1 MKLPLFAYEELPS
14 TQDAA
19 KALKG
24 PGVVW
29 ALRQTAG
36 RGRWGRRWHSP
47 EGGLWL
53 SVRLE
58 GVEPFR
64 CSVAAAADLARLAHS
79 LGVTARIKPPNDLV
93 VGPKKLAG
101 VLVEAKGKAVIT
113 GVGLNVNQVDF
124 PPDLEATS
132 LRLEAG
138 REFELGELLEAFVD
152 GFLELLPE
160 PFGEFNR
167 WALGL
172 GRRVRARGAEGVFGG
187 ASPEGFIIDG
197 RPVPFEALGGFE
209 LVPRG

>member
-1 MKLPLFAYEELPS
+1 MRLPLFAYEELPS

-19 KALKG
+19 KALRG
-24 PGVVW
+24 SGVVW
-29 ALRQTAG
+29 ALRQSAG

-58 GVEPFR
+58 GTQPFR
-64 CSVAAAADLARLAHS
+64 CSVAAAAALARLANS
-79 LGVTARIKPPNDLV
+79 IGVPARIKPTNELV

-101 VLVEAKGKAVIT
+101 VLVEAKGEAVIT
-113 GVGLNVNQVDF
+113 GVGLNVNQLDF
-124 PPDLEATS
+124 PPGLEATS

-138 REFELGELLEAFVD
+138 REFELGGLLEGFVD

-160 PFGEFNR
+160 PFDEFNR
-167 WALGL
+167 WVLGL
-172 GRRVRARGAEGVFGG
+172 GQRVRGRGAEGVFGG

-209 LVPRG
+209 VVPRG